1 MSNVL
6 FLDNGF
12 YRLINDS
19 EVIRG
24 SDNYQIIRDE
34 VNRRFNPLA
43 GGTDWEKVF
52 ACCETLAKEQGLDL
66 LMAGYFA
73 VASLKVHGLN
83 GFANGLEILLA
94 ALSALDKP
102 DAKTAKMRKEVFDWV
117 NGKVVPELKALKP
130 NYEALRDLYR
140 AERCC
145 ERLHQVLENQQPEQL
160 VDFEGIGF
168 ALFEHIDRIE
178 TQYHTLVKRQQKQ
191 KTEQAPTVSVTRYRV
206 TALIT
211 LLLGAI
217 VALAGTWGYQHWFGQ
232 SAYAKQVDEPTIA
245 NLSQLAAFQNETS
258 EGQRV
263 SWQTPFI
270 ELYQASIQKN
280 MAESIEQNKVA
291 ATAQVRALTQLYP
304 QSESVKQV
312 EQAFTQAQQ
321 EALAQ
326 TEKFIER
333 FRDIRTKM
341 ANISLLAQKQRWS
354 DLQKQ
359 TKSLEDFAV
368 SLSPI
373 YGRVDYVQSLIK
385 QGDLAE
391 ARKEFSVLKT
401 RLNNLSWQMSVI
413 EASLQQ
419 IALNSTANGQ

>member
-52 ACCETLAKEQGLDL
+52 TCCETLAKEQGLDL

-94 ALSALDKP
+94 SLSALDKP
-102 DAKTAKMRKEVFDWV
+102 DTKSAKMRKEVFDWV
-117 NGKVVPELKALKP
+117 NSKVVPELKALKP
-130 NYEALRDLYR
+130 NYEALRELYR
-140 AERCC
+140 AEKCC
-145 ERLHQVLENQQPEQL
+145 ERLHQVLEAQQPEHL
-160 VDFEGIGF
+160 VDFEGVGF

-178 TQYHTLVKRQQKQ
+178 TQYHTLLKRQQKQ
-191 KTEQAPTVSVTRYRV
+191 QSEAVPSVSVRRYRT
-206 TALIT
+206 TALMA
-211 LLLGAI
+211 LLMGVL
-217 VALAGTWGYQHWFGQ
+217 VALAGTWGYQHWFGKHI
-232 SAYAKQVDEPTIA
+232 YTTQVDEPIIS
-245 NLSQLAAFQNETS
+245 NMSQVETFQAQTS
-258 EGQRV
+258 QTQRR
-263 SWQTPFI
+263 SWQAPFI
-270 ELYQASIQKN
+270 KLYQASINKN

-291 ATAQVRALTQLYP
+291 ATAQVHALTELYP
-304 QSESVKQV
+304 ESEAVKQV
-312 EQAFTQAQQ
+312 ALSFTQAQQ
-321 EALAQ
+321 EALEQ
-326 TEKFIER
+326 TDRFIER

-341 ANISLLAQKQRWS
+341 ANISLLAQKQRWP

-373 YGRVDYVQSLIK
+373 YGRVDYVQTLIK
-385 QGDLAE
+385 QGELAE

-401 RLNNLSWQMSVI
+401 RLNNLSWQMSMI
-413 EASLQQ
+413 ESALQQ
-419 IALNSTANGQ
+419 KEKQPK